1 MASHPEAGSEER
13 RIGAGDKQLQ
23 VVVVTPEKTL
33 LDETVDFVALPL
45 YDGELGVLPGR
56 APLIGRLGYGEL
68 RTKQAESVQRY
79 YVDGGFAQVRDNVVT
94 VLTNRALT
102 TEAIDPTAAA
112 ASLNKPRRSSL
123 TATRSSPKNRRLS
136 PAAVP
141 CCVSKAIVPGP
152 DGKAGRTSAQFS
164 SIRLA
169 KLDVAVK
176 KDCAR

>member
-1 MASHPEAGSEER
+1 MASHPEAGGEER
-13 RIGAGDKQLQ
+13 RTGVGHKQLQ

-68 RTKQAESVQRY
+68 RTKQEETVHRY

-102 TEAIDPTAAA
+102 TDAIDPTAAA
-112 ASLNKPRRSSL
+112 RELEQALGKLAHSDQEFTEKQ
-123 TATRSSPKNRRLS
+123 K
-136 PAAVP
+136 AV
-141 CCVSKAIVPGP
+141 AR
-152 DGKAGRTSAQFS
+152 GRAML
-164 SIRLA
+164 RVR
-169 KLDVAVK
+169 K
-176 KDCAR
+176 R